1 MKKLSLVILLVL
13 LVLFCCSEKENILT
27 EATYVVFYSDKNTD
41 TLNISTI
48 GILRESSIRGTNEIS
63 IINSKA
69 EEWCEIIYRNT
80 APFKRIKFKQT
91 IIK

>member
-13 LVLFCCSEKENILT
+13 LVLFCCSKKENVLT
-27 EATYVVFYSDKNTD
+27 EATYVVFYSDKNID
-41 TLNISTI
+41 TLNVSTI
-48 GILRESSIRGTNEIS
+48 GVLRETSIRGTNEIY

-69 EEWCEIIYRNT
+69 EEWYEIIYKNT
-80 APFKRIKFKQT
+80 APFKRIKFKKT

>member
-1 MKKLSLVILLVL
+1 MKKISLVILLA
-13 LVLFCCSEKENILT
+13 LFCCSEKENVLT
-27 EATYVVFYSDKNTD
+27 EATYVVFYSDKNID
-41 TLNISTI
+41 TLNVSTI
-48 GILRESSIRGTNEIS
+48 GVLRESYIRGTNEIS

-80 APFKRIKFKQT
+80 APFKRIKFKQS

>member
-13 LVLFCCSEKENILT
+13 LVLFYCSEKENILT